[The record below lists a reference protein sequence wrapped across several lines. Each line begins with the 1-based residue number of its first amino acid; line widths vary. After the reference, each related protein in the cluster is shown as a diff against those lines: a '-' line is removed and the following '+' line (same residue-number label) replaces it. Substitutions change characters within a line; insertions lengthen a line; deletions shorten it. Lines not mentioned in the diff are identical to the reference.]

1 MRFKHLATL
10 LMVMA
15 FSAYAMGEE
24 RPPLQQ
30 GEASGQQSRANQ
42 NTVARFFSITPKGG
56 QAQQLEDGIKKHI
69 AFHRANGDQSDWYV
83 WTVET
88 GPALGSYLVGTLGH
102 QWKDFEGMELGP
114 KDGADV
120 EANITPYVQHVSSS
134 IWTFRSDISPAP
146 EDKGAPA
153 KFLEVEEFFLRP
165 EGTQDFENT
174 IKQITQAMNKAPAQQ
189 RGGKP
194 PMLYELRQGGE
205 APRMAL
211 VFSHENWAD
220 FGPHG
225 ITVMQALQ
233 QVFGPQKAQQIM
245 QAGGKAIRYTE
256 SQILRYRPDLSSPA
270 TGTAGEK

>member
-1 MRFKHLATL
+1 MTFKHLATL
-10 LMVMA
+10 LLGIA
-15 FSAYAMGEE
+15 FAVIAVAEG
-24 RPPLQQ
+24 RPALQQ
-30 GEASGQQSRANQ
+30 ARAGGQQTQNNQ
-42 NTVARFFSITPKGG
+42 NTVARFFSVTPKGG
-56 QAQQLEDGIKKHI
+56 QAQQLEEGIKKHI

-83 WTVET
+83 WMVET

-134 IWTFRSDISPAP
+134 IWTFRGDISPAP
-146 EDKGAPA
+146 EAKGAPA

-174 IKQITQAMNKAPAQQ
+174 VKQVTQAMNRVPEQQ

-194 PMLYELRQGGE
+194 PMLYELREGGE
-205 APRMAL
+205 APRTAL

-220 FGPHG
+220 FTPHG
-225 ITVMQALQ
+225 VTVMQALQ
-233 QVFGPQKAQQIM
+233 QAFGQQKAQQIM
-245 QAGGKAIRYTE
+245 QTGGKAIRYTE
-256 SQILRYRPDLSSPA
+256 TQILRYRPDLSSPA
-270 TGTAGEK
+270 AGTAGGK